1 MLVLTR
7 RLAESIN
14 IGDDIVVTVLSVNG
28 SQVRLGIAAP
38 QSVRVVRQEILQGI
52 QEENN
57 AAAKGAGGGLPLDAL
72 TKRWGGVPPEK
83 RRA

>member
-7 RLAESIN
+7 RLGESIN
-14 IGDDIVVTVLSVNG
+14 IGDDIVVTVLSANG
-28 SQVRLGIAAP
+28 AQVRLGITAP

-57 AAAKGAGGGLPLDAL
+57 AAAKGAGSALPLDAL
-72 TKRWGGVPPEK
+72 TKRLGGSPTER

>member
-7 RLAESIN
+7 RLGESIN

-72 TKRWGGVPPEK
+72 TKRWGGVPPER

>member
-7 RLAESIN
+7 RLGESIT
-14 IGDDIVVTVLSVNG
+14 IGEDVVVTVLSVTG
-28 SQVRLGIAAP
+28 GQIRLGITAP
-38 QSVRVVRQEILQGI
+38 QSVRVLRQEILKGI

-57 AAAKGAGGGLPLDAL
+57 AAAKGAGGALPLDTLA
-72 TKRWGGVPPEK
+72 KRWSGIKIER

>member
-7 RLAESIN
+7 RLGESIN
-14 IGDDIVVTVLSVNG
+14 IGEDIVVTVLSVAG

-38 QSVRVVRQEILQGI
+38 QNIRVVRQEILQAI

-57 AAAKGAGGGLPLDAL
+57 AAAKSAGGGLPLDAL
-72 TKRWGGVPPEK
+72 TKRWGGVPTER

>member
-7 RLAESIN
+7 RLGESIN

-38 QSVRVVRQEILQGI
+38 QSVRVVRQEILQAI

-72 TKRWGGVPPEK
+72 TKRWGGVPPE
-83 RRA
+83 RSRA